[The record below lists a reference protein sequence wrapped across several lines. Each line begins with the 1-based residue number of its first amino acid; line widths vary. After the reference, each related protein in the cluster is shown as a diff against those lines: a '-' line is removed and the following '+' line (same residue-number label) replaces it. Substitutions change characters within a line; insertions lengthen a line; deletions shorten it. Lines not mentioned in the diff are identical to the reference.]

1 MNSEIGK
8 WLILIGFLILI
19 AGIIFILFGDKLN
32 WLGNLPG
39 DIRIERDNFTFYF
52 PVSTMIVIS
61 ILLSIIFTVA
71 ARFLR

>member
-1 MNSEIGK
+1 MSSEIGK